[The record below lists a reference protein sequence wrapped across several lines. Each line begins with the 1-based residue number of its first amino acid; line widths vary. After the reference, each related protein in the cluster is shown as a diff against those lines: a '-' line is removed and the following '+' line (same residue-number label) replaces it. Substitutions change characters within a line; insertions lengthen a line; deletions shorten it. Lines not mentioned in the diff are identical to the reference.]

1 MGKCKEVTHVL
12 VKHGEVGVQHG
23 NIMIKYDDIMQKLG
37 WARNWATE

>member
-1 MGKCKEVTHVL
+1 MGKYKEVTHV
-12 VKHGEVGVQHG
+12 KHVEVVVQQG